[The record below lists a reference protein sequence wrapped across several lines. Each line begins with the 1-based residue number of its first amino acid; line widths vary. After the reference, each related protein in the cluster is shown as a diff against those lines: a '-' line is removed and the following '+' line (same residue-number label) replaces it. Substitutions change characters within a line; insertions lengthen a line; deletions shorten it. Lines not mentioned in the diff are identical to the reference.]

1 MSTFENFQIENL
13 NMCPT
18 NFLIATILLVS
29 GAKVIQSAGI
39 ANSLIDLT
47 HPVDNGYTLQWPTA
61 TKFQFIIGHRGFTG
75 LSLFVYKGVSMDYR
89 DINFNLKVDLFV
101 YKRLEGCIDK

>member
-1 MSTFENFQIENL
+1 MSQFEKFQIENL
-13 NMCPT
+13 NMCLT

-61 TKFQFIIGHRGFTG
+61 TKFQFIIGHRGFTEAG
-75 LSLFVYKGVSMDYR
+75 FYY
-89 DINFNLKVDLFV
+89 
-101 YKRLEGCIDK
+101 EGNDFSQAEHSGTHTDAPAHFSQVTDNR